1 MESESEMKS
10 IKENKKTLGD
20 VPSYN
25 EFQDFYIFPH
35 EFLCLAA
42 NSHNRNEIIKKV
54 YSPNWENLK

>member
-1 MESESEMKS
+1 MKS